1 MSKHATHDHAHEA
14 NAKTFRAIHRGAPM
28 SPRKARYVVDLI
40 RGKPV
45 NEALDTLRFCTK
57 RAAPLLTKVVM
68 SALAN
73 AQLDAQVDHNRLHV
87 VDIRADAGPVMK
99 RHKIRAR
106 GQIFPRLS
114 RMCHLTV
121 VLAEREPKARRTRG
135 GADRSRKARVE
146 ASRKA
151 ESDAGG
157 GTPAAKG
164 KE

>member
-1 MSKHATHDHAHEA
+1 MTDKSLAGKS
-14 NAKTFRAIHRGAPM
+14 FRAVHRGAPM

-73 AQLDAQVDHNRLHV
+73 AQLDAEVDHNRLHV
-87 VDIRADAGPVMK
+87 VDVRADSGMTMK
-99 RHKIRAR
+99 RFKIRAR

-114 RMCHLTV
+114 RSCHLTV
-121 VLAEREPKARRTRG
+121 VLAEQERKARRTRG
-135 GADRSRKARVE
+135 GADRSRRARVE
-146 ASRKA
+146 ASQK
-151 ESDAGG
+151 SDAGG
-157 GTPAAKG
+157 SAAGADRKG

>member
-1 MSKHATHDHAHEA
+1 MTEKAAP
-14 NAKTFRAIHRGAPM
+14 AKSFRAVHRGAPM

-73 AQLDAQVDHNRLHV
+73 AQLDAEVDHNRLHI
-87 VDIRADAGPVMK
+87 VDVRADSGATMK
-99 RHKIRAR
+99 RFKIRAR

-114 RMCHLTV
+114 RSCHLTV
-121 VLAEREPKARRTRG
+121 VLAEQDRKERRTRG
-135 GADRSRKARVE
+135 GADKSRRARVE
-146 ASRKA
+146 ASKK
-151 ESDAGG
+151 SDSGGNAGG
-157 GTPAAKG
+157 AAPEGAARKG